1 MDVVSPILDR
11 ARAKVIDKLID
22 KVSTYVQDQY
32 YWKANLQEELQNL
45 KRLLP
50 QIQAVVGYAEDK
62 LTMYE
67 SHNPA
72 LIKWLWQFRDD
83 IDEAEEV
90 LDELEYR
97 ELEKKSDGDKSRLS
111 TIIDPY
117 FRAAKRFLKSD
128 DDVLE
133 RLRTCVEN
141 LKTSASYV
149 ETFRA
154 LVTPTSGIGTGQ
166 MQQEQE
172 SLTLSNQSRI
182 TSSLPGLSFKGREE
196 EKGKIIQYLLGEES
210 EIQTSQNVH
219 CLPLVAMGGMGKTAL
234 AQQVFDHFE
243 KEKKGHFNVKIWVC
257 DSLPNLNASNLM
269 KKILEYSTGQSESG
283 PSELM
288 PVKLKDKLHSK
299 RFLLVLDD
307 AWDDKN
313 HTEWEKLCIPLL
325 HGQKGSWILLTTRL
339 ESVAKMVSKIIKGGT
354 MKPMTLQ
361 GLPKDEC
368 RSLLYEHAFVDQD
381 PNGFPLLKK
390 IGEEIVEK
398 LHGVPLLAKSIGG
411 ALNNKLEADHW
422 TSISRS
428 ELWKMP
434 QDLNNYEFIP
444 ALTLSYKMLPPRLK
458 QCFSYCSIFPQDY
471 TFKKQKLVCIWV
483 AAGLIYSDGSEEGS
497 DEDIANYCFD
507 MLCNKSFF
515 DVHTNNWSAF
525 HQDIAPYA
533 LEVIFYTMHDMLN
546 GLSRHVSRY
555 ECCRIVHDTPSY
567 ICDYNA
573 IRHISISI
581 TSIDAQLGDLAN
593 MVCKFKNLRTLRI
606 EQYYGD
612 SQKLDDFI
620 RDACKSP
627 RRIRVLTIRPYKYFE
642 SISDFVKL
650 RFLEITA
657 LPPSVSISKF
667 YFLQV
672 LTGYR
677 GILAKDTSKLRNL
690 RHLYGV
696 PENALFSVA
705 EVGKLTCLQELCFTV
720 GIEPGYRIDELM
732 NMDNL
737 RQLSIAK
744 LSNVHR
750 LEEANNVD
758 LVSKSHLTSL
768 ELNWYKP
775 DLDEA
780 SSNLGHDQQEVLAA
794 LQPPPTIRK
803 LIIREY
809 KGGRPAPWM
818 NTQSL
823 SRLESLELYN
833 CTNLEELPPLW
844 KLPCLKFIKLSDMKV
859 IRSLGCHSSDM
870 MDKQFSVLEKLEFR
884 DLPLLEEW
892 NGADDYQWFPRL
904 KRFEIEK
911 CPKLKK
917 IPDLPLSI
925 ENLCMKKL
933 GLEALPRFYKCSN
946 GSRTFEGFQQLMS
959 LEFLEMDD
967 YSEIVDIGSIGEEDG
982 NFLPSELKKLKLKIL
997 NKHEDLA
1004 SYLRGLTLL
1013 TELSLSRLQGM
1024 TSLPLT
1030 NELEHLTTLRSLYI
1044 CDCEDLTSPGGVYI
1058 IKSLKHL
1065 YMYNCPKFLTAEVES
1080 QQLLKDKTRK
1090 HAASSS
1096 SIFDHS
1102 TSNKAASTLPSSLE
1116 SLTFSTSKIS
1126 QESLGCCLQGL
1137 TSLKSL
1143 DISKCNHLVSL
1154 PNRDYLHNLTALQ
1167 TLWIANCKE
1176 LCKLESLTAL
1186 ISLRE
1191 LYIYNCP
1198 KLHTTTLS
1206 TVQNPAATTEQ
1217 SATKIKKGTLLSLE
1231 KIQIDNIFYLPIL
1244 PIPEKLK
1251 TLYIKKEITCFP
1263 SEIEE
1268 WLLQCQES
1276 LENLCL
1282 EKMPHLQSLPVI
1294 LESFSSLKFLSISSA
1309 PELKSLPRMPA
1320 SLEQLTIHGCSA
1332 KLEKRCQKNI
1342 GPDWPNIEH
1351 IPHIKITAVK
1361 EDKAKF
1367 LQDVLFS

>member
-1 MDVVSPILDR
+1 
-11 ARAKVIDKLID
+11 
-22 KVSTYVQDQY
+22 
-32 YWKANLQEELQNL
+32 
-45 KRLLP
+45 
-50 QIQAVVGYAEDK
+50 
-62 LTMYE
+62 
-67 SHNPA
+67 
-72 LIKWLWQFRDD
+72 
-83 IDEAEEV
+83 
-90 LDELEYR
+90 
-97 ELEKKSDGDKSRLS
+97 
-111 TIIDPY
+111 
-117 FRAAKRFLKSD
+117 
-128 DDVLE
+128 
-133 RLRTCVEN
+133 
-141 LKTSASYV
+141 
-149 ETFRA
+149 
-154 LVTPTSGIGTGQ
+154 

-219 CLPLVAMGGMGKTAL
+219 CLPLVVMGGMGKTAL

-243 KEKKGHFNVKIWVC
+243 NEKKEHFDIKIWVC
-257 DSLPNLNASNLM
+257 DSLPDLNASNLM
-269 KKILEYSTGQSESG
+269 KKILEYLTGLSESE
-283 PSELM
+283 PLELI
-288 PVKLKDKLHSK
+288 PVKLKEKLHSK

-313 HTEWEKLCIPLL
+313 HIEWEKLCIPLL

-339 ESVAKMVSKIIKGGT
+339 ESVAKMVSKVIKGGT

-381 PNGFPLLKK
+381 PNEFPLLKK

-434 QDLNNYEFIP
+434 QDLNNCEFIP
-444 ALTLSYKMLPPRLK
+444 ALTLSYKMLSPRLK

-471 TFKKQKLVCIWV
+471 KFNKQKLMCMRI
-483 AAGLIYSDGSEEGS
+483 AAGLMYSDGLKEGS
-497 DEDIANYCFD
+497 NEDIANYCFD

-525 HQDIAPYA
+525 RKGIAPYD
-533 LEVIFYTMHDMLN
+533 LEVIYYTMHDMLN

-627 RRIRVLTIRPYKYFE
+627 RRIRVLIIQPYKCLK

-657 LPPSVSISKF
+657 LPLSVSISKF

-690 RHLYGV
+690 RHLYEV
-696 PENALFSVA
+696 PENALFSMA

-720 GIEPGYRIDELM
+720 GTKPGYRIDELM

-744 LSNVHR
+744 LSNVHS
-750 LEEANNVD
+750 LEETNNVN
-758 LVSKSHLTSL
+758 LVSKSYLTSL

-780 SSNLGHDQQEVLAA
+780 SSNLGHDQQKVLAA
-794 LQPPPTIRK
+794 LHPPPTIRK

-809 KGGRPAPWM
+809 KGGRPASWM
-818 NTQSL
+818 NTKSL

-844 KLPCLKFIKLSDMKV
+844 KLSCLKFIKLSDMKA
-859 IRSLGCHSSDM
+859 IRSLGCRSSDP
-870 MDKQFSVLEKLEFR
+870 MDRQFSVLEELEFW

-904 KRFEIEK
+904 KRFEIGN
-911 CPKLKK
+911 CTKLKK

-933 GLEALPRFYKCSN
+933 GLEVLPRFYKCSN
-946 GSRTFEGFQQLMS
+946 GSTTFGGFQQLMS
-959 LEFLEMDD
+959 LESLEMDD

-982 NFLPSELKKLKLKIL
+982 NFLPPALKKLKLKIL

-1004 SYLRGLTLL
+1004 SYLRGLTSL
-1013 TELSLSRLQGM
+1013 TKLSLSCLQGM

-1044 CDCEDLTSPGGVYI
+1044 CDCEDLTSPGGLYI
-1058 IKSLKHL
+1058 IKSLEQLH
-1065 YMYNCPKFLTAEVES
+1065 MYNCPKFLTAEVES
-1080 QQLLKDKTRK
+1080 QQLLKEKTRS
-1090 HAASSS
+1090 AS
-1096 SIFDHS
+1096 D
-1102 TSNKAASTLPSSLE
+1102 KAASILPSSLE
-1116 SLTFSTSKIS
+1116 FLRFSTSKIS

-1137 TSLKSL
+1137 TSLKRL
-1143 DISKCNHLVSL
+1143 DISNCNHLVSL
-1154 PNRDYLHNLTALQ
+1154 PNIEYLHNLTALQ
-1167 TLWIANCKE
+1167 TLWISDCEE

-1186 ISLRE
+1186 ISLIQ
-1191 LYIYNCP
+1191 LSIFNCP
-1198 KLHTTTLS
+1198 KLIATTLS

-1231 KIQIDNIFYLPIL
+1231 EIQIDNIFYLPIL

-1268 WLLQCQES
+1268 WLSQCRES
-1276 LENLCL
+1276 LKILIL
-1282 EKMPHLQSLPVI
+1282 QQMTHLQSLPTI
-1294 LESFSSLKFLSISSA
+1294 LESFSSLKVLGINSA
-1309 PELKSLPRMPA
+1309 PELKSLPRMHA
-1320 SLEQLTIHGCSA
+1320 SLELLVINGCSA

-1342 GPDWPNIEH
+1342 GLDWPNIKH
-1351 IPHIKITAVK
+1351 IPDIYITAVK
-1361 EDKAKF
+1361 EDKAKK
-1367 LQDVLFS
+1367 VL

>member
-97 ELEKKSDGDKSRLS
+97 ELEKKYDGDKSRLS

-133 RLRTCVEN
+133 RLRTCLEN
-141 LKTSASYV
+141 LKTSASDV
-149 ETFRA
+149 EKFRA

-182 TSSLPGLSFKGREE
+182 TSCLPELSFKGREE

-243 KEKKGHFNVKIWVC
+243 NEKKEHFDIKIWVC
-257 DSLPNLNASNLM
+257 DSLPDLNASNLM
-269 KKILEYSTGQSESG
+269 KKILECLTDQSESG
-283 PSELM
+283 PLERI
-288 PVKLKDKLHSK
+288 PVKLKEKLHSK

-313 HTEWEKLCIPLL
+313 QREWEKLRAPLL
-325 HGQKGSWILLTTRL
+325 HGQKGSWIILTTRL
-339 ESVAKMVSKIIKGGT
+339 ESVAKMVSKVIKGGT

-381 PNGFPLLKK
+381 PNEFPLLKK

-422 TSISRS
+422 TSISGS

-444 ALTLSYKMLPPRLK
+444 ALTLSFKMLSPRLK
-458 QCFSYCSIFPQDY
+458 RCFSYCSIFPQDY
-471 TFKKQKLVCIWV
+471 KFEKQKLVYMWV
-483 AAGLIYSDGSEEGS
+483 AAGLIYLDGSEEGS

-507 MLCNKSFF
+507 ILCNKSFF
-515 DVHTNNWSAF
+515 DVHTDNWSAF
-525 HQDIAPYA
+525 QEGITPYG
-533 LEVIFYTMHDMLN
+533 LEAIYYTMHDMLN

-593 MVCKFKNLRTLRI
+593 MVCKFKHLRTLRI
-606 EQYYGD
+606 EKYYD
-612 SQKLDDFI
+612 NSQKLDDFI

-627 RRIRVLTIRPYKYFE
+627 RRIRVLIIESNQCLE

-650 RFLEITA
+650 RFLEISSQ
-657 LPPSVSISKF
+657 LPSLSICKF

-672 LTGYR
+672 LIGYNA
-677 GILAKDTSKLRNL
+677 ILAKDTSKLTNL
-690 RHLYGV
+690 RHLYRV
-696 PENALFSVA
+696 PYNVLFSVA
-705 EVGKLTCLQELCFTV
+705 KVGKLTSLQELYFNV
-720 GIEPGYRIDELM
+720 GTEPGYRIDELM
-732 NMDNL
+732 NMNNL
-737 RQLSIAK
+737 CELSISN
-744 LSNVHR
+744 LSNVHN
-750 LEEANNVD
+750 LEEANNVN
-758 LVSKSHLTSL
+758 LVSKSYLTSL
-768 ELNWYKP
+768 KLNWKKAYWYES
-775 DLDEA
+775 DQDEA
-780 SSNLGHDQQEVLAA
+780 SSNIGHDQQEVLAA
-794 LQPPPTIRK
+794 LQPPSTIRK
-803 LIIREY
+803 LIITKY

-818 NTQSL
+818 NPRSL
-823 SRLESLELYN
+823 SRLESLELYG

-844 KLPCLKFIKLSDMKV
+844 KLPCLKLIKLIDMKA
-859 IRSLGCHSSDM
+859 IRSLGCHSSDPM
-870 MDKQFSVLEKLEFR
+870 ERQFPVLEELEFR

-892 NGADDYQWFPRL
+892 NGADDYQWFPPL
-904 KRFEIEK
+904 KRFKIEN

-925 ENLCMKKL
+925 KNLCMKKL
-933 GLEALPRFYKCSN
+933 WLESLPRSYKCSN
-946 GSRTFEGFQQLMS
+946 GSITFGGFQQLMS
-959 LEFLEMDD
+959 LKSLEMHG
-967 YSEIVDIGSIGEEDG
+967 YSENVDIGSIGEEDG
-982 NFLPSELKKLKLKIL
+982 NFLPSSLEILKLEIL
-997 NKHEDLA
+997 QKHKDLA
-1004 SYLRGLTLL
+1004 SYLRGLTSLI
-1013 TELSLSRLQGM
+1013 ELSLSCLQGM

-1030 NELEHLTTLRSLYI
+1030 NELEHLTTLRSLDI
-1044 CDCEDLTSPGGVYI
+1044 WNCEDLTSPGGLYI

-1065 YMYNCPKFLTAEVES
+1065 
-1080 QQLLKDKTRK
+1080 DKTRK

-1096 SIFDHS
+1096 SVFDHS
-1102 TSNKAASTLPSSLE
+1102 TINKAASIFPSSLE
-1116 SLTFSTSKIS
+1116 SLTFSMSKIS

-1137 TSLKSL
+1137 TSLKRL
-1143 DISKCNHLVSL
+1143 YISKCNHLVSL
-1154 PNRDYLHNLTALQ
+1154 PNIEYLHNLTALQ
-1167 TLWIANCKE
+1167 TLWISDCEE

-1186 ISLRE
+1186 ISLRQ

-1198 KLHTTTLS
+1198 KLIATTLS
-1206 TVQNPAATTEQ
+1206 TVQNTATTTEQ
-1217 SATKIKKGTLLSLE
+1217 SATKIKKGTLPSLDFIE
-1231 KIQIDNIFYLPIL
+1231 IDRIFYLPIL

-1251 TLYIKKEITCFP
+1251 TLSIKQEITCFP
-1263 SEIEE
+1263 SEIEQ
-1268 WLLQCQES
+1268 WLLQCRES
-1276 LENLCL
+1276 LEKLIL
-1282 EKMPHLQSLPVI
+1282 QQMPHLQSLPVI
-1294 LESFSSLKFLSISSA
+1294 LESFSSLKALSISYA

-1320 SLEQLTIHGCSA
+1320 SLELLVIDGCSA

-1342 GPDWPNIEH
+1342 GPDWPNIKH
-1351 IPHIKITAVK
+1351 IPHINITAVK
-1361 EDKAKF
+1361 EDKAK
-1367 LQDVLFS
+1367 VR